1 MSGASTIVRYDT
13 PFVLGTELTPKG
25 DQESAIEQLVEGV
38 ENGYRFQTLLGATGT
53 GKTFTMASVI
63 QKLQRPALVFAHN
76 KTLAAQ
82 LCQEFRA
89 FFPENSVQYFISYYD
104 YYQPEAYVPTSDL
117 YIEKDSSVN
126 EEIERLRHAAT
137 QALLER
143 RDVVVVASVSCIYGL
158 GSPDVYA
165 DSVVTFETGAD
176 LSMQDA
182 MQRLVQMQFTRND
195 VVLDRGTFRRKGDVL
210 DIQPKDEEIVTRV
223 EFFGDTVERIRLVD
237 PLTMEVLDEPTRCSI
252 FPATHYVTPW
262 ERIETVLEQIEKERD
277 EQVLWFEKQNR
288 LLEAQRLKQ
297 RTDFD
302 LEMIREVGYCNG
314 IENYSRYFDGRQ
326 TGDPP
331 YTLLDFLPS
340 DAVVFIDESHVTL
353 PQIRA
358 MYNGDR
364 QRKSVLVDYGFR
376 LPSALDNRPLKFEEF
391 LERVPQI
398 VFVSATPGSFE
409 EEHEAQRV
417 QQVIR
422 PTYIVDPEVI
432 VRPTKG
438 QIDDLLHEI
447 RGRVDKGERTL
458 VTTLT
463 KRMAEDLTG
472 YLEDLGVKVNYIHS
486 NVHSLDRP
494 EILRDLRLGVYD
506 VVVGVNLLREG
517 LDLPEVTLVAILD
530 ADKEG
535 FLRSETSLVQTIG
548 RAARNVGGQ
557 VLLYADTITGSME
570 RAIAETNRRREVQ
583 LAYNIEHG
591 VAPQTVRKEVRETVR
606 SYHEPDG
613 NAAQAG
619 SETGDLM
626 VREVLAKYGVKA
638 PPTETG
644 GPPPPLPVEGD
655 QESPLLSIGGK
666 GARVWIKPPV
676 DTGSNA
682 TESLDSTTSP
692 TAIAEPVLDI
702 SSIPLLIDH
711 LEKEMK
717 SLAKAMDFERAAV
730 VRDEIA
736 ALRKVMGVSSGRIGV
751 SAKRK
756 DPRRRR
762 G

>member
-1 MSGASTIVRYDT
+1 MYTDIYMSVDIVRYDT
-13 PFVLGTELTPKG
+13 PLALTQEYTPKG
-25 DQESAIEQLVEGV
+25 DQAQAIEKLCDGIESGF
-38 ENGYRFQTLLGATGT
+38 RFQTLLGATGT

-63 QKLQRPALVFAHN
+63 NKLQRPALIFAHN

-104 YYQPEAYVPTSDL
+104 YYQPEAYVPGSDL

-143 RDVVVVASVSCIYGL
+143 RDVIVVASVSCIYGL

-165 DSVVTFETGAD
+165 DSVVTFETGIEFP
-176 LSMQDA
+176 MQEA
-182 MQRLVQMQFTRND
+182 MKRLVQMQFTRND
-195 VVLDRGTFRRKGDVL
+195 IVLDRGTFRRKGDVL
-210 DIQPKDEEIVTRV
+210 DVQPKDEEIVTRI
-223 EFFGDTVERIRLVD
+223 EFFGDTVERIRLID
-237 PLTMEVLDEPTRCSI
+237 PLTMETIEEPPRCSI

-262 ERIETVLEQIEKERD
+262 EKIDTVLKQIENERDAQVKTFETVNK
-277 EQVLWFEKQNR
+277 

-326 TGDPP
+326 PGDPP
-331 YTLLDFLPS
+331 YTLLDFLPK

-391 LERVPQI
+391 LERVPQV
-398 VFVSATPGSFE
+398 VFVSATPGPFE
-409 EEHEAQRV
+409 AEQEGQRV
-417 QQVIR
+417 EQIIR
-422 PTYIVDPEVI
+422 PTYVVDPEVI
-432 VRPTKG
+432 IRPTKG
-438 QIDDLLHEI
+438 QIDDLINEI
-447 RGRVDKGERTL
+447 QIRAGRKERTL

-535 FLRSETSLVQTIG
+535 FLRSETSLIQTIG

-557 VLLYADTITGSME
+557 VLLYADNITGSME
-570 RAIAETNRRREVQ
+570 RAIAETNRRRAVQ
-583 LAYNIEHG
+583 QAYNDEHG
-591 VAPQTVRKEVRETVR
+591 IVPVTVRKEVRETVR
-606 SYHEPDG
+606 SYQE
-613 NAAQAG
+613 
-619 SETGDLM
+619 
-626 VREVLAKYGVKA
+626 VREDVAPYGDDLPKS
-638 PPTETG
+638 TG
-644 GPPPPLPVEGD
+644 LVGD
-655 QESPLLSIGGK
+655 GSVSPLLTIGAE
-666 GARVWIKPPV
+666 GAHVWVKPN
-676 DTGSNA
+676 G
-682 TESLDSTTSP
+682 EETTDVS
-692 TAIAEPVLDI
+692 DI
-702 SSIPLLIDH
+702 PILISA
-711 LEKEMK
+711 LERKMKE
-717 SLAKAMDFERAAV
+717 LAKAMEFEQAAQ
-730 VRDEIA
+730 VRDEISQ
-736 ALRKVMGVSSGRIGV
+736 LRKVMGVSDGRIGV

-756 DPRRRR
+756 DPRRRGR
-762 G
+762 T